1 MKAGL
6 GFFENSSL
14 PTSSTRKCLKV
25 CLSICH
31 TDFSATK
38 TDIYK
43 RFFVQDTVT
52 NIDKSQLKNFRK
64 FVVAELQYLK
74 WSEIGSLKSESF
86 TIYISLQQRQTLT
99 SQFLYYILSHT
110 FFSFVRSY
118 NFLVPILHLF
128 VSKNSCFAPNDEY
141 AASHSG
147 ALNFFSEKSV
157 SSKNEIYLKI

>member
-14 PTSSTRKCLKV
+14 PTSSTRKRLKV

-110 FFSFVRSY
+110 FFRSSDHTTFWFQSY
-118 NFLVPILHLF
+118 IFLFPKIH
-128 VSKNSCFAPNDEY
+128 VSHQMMNMQLVTPGRLTFSVKNQ
-141 AASHSG
+141 SHR
-147 ALNFFSEKSV
+147 KMRY
-157 SSKNEIYLKI
+157 I